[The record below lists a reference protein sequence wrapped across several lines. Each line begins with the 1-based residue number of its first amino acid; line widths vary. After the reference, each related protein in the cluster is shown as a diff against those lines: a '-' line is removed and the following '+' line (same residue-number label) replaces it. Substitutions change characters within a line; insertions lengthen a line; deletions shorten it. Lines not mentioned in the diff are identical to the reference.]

1 MTHKLLNIRIAV
13 SIVLIITG
21 VLLMLTRHP
30 LHESFIRHSL
40 TFEPGSESYKAWQTN
55 DPPLTLDLYFFNWTN
70 SDQIANRSVTPHFE
84 EIGPY
89 RFYEIKEKYDI
100 QIHDNGTV
108 SFKYVQ
114 KYFLHEDS
122 PRNISDMITTVNP
135 VALTAAFKSRYASFW
150 MKASNNFL
158 LMMEKSKIT
167 ATHSVEEWLFQGYV
181 DKVMTTVRM
190 IPILG
195 ADVQDKFGW
204 FYNKN
209 HTLEKSGI
217 FSMNTDTASES
228 FGRIVQWNYKNT
240 TNNFEGS
247 CNHIRGSAGEF
258 HPMKPNKDVLEIY
271 STELCSFARLDYE
284 AEVNVKGIQAYKYS
298 ADTLFDNGT
307 RVPEYK
313 CFCNGG
319 CTPSGVHNVSLCRMN
334 SPIFL
339 SLPHFYNADPYYTSL
354 VDGLKPTKEKHDF
367 YIAVEPISA
376 IVVDIRARMQLNM
389 LLQPIEGFTLFRD
402 VPRAYIPIFYFD
414 QAVTSNDDLAT
425 KIVLIQYIPTMIL
438 CFALLL
444 TIIGFMISL
453 PVLYLLYKAFC
464 DPNPN
469 HEAVQTTMSVND
481 VYLQSEIVPLKEMP
495 ILAIKN
501 K

>member
-1 MTHKLLNIRIAV
+1 M
-13 SIVLIITG
+13 
-21 VLLMLTRHP
+21 
-30 LHESFIRHSL
+30 
-40 TFEPGSESYKAWQTN
+40 TFEPGSESFKAWQTN
-55 DPPLTLDLYFFNWTN
+55 DPPLILDLYFFNWTN
-70 SDQIANRSVTPHFE
+70 ADQIANRSVTPHFE

-89 RFYEIKEKYDI
+89 RFYEMKEKYDI
-100 QIHDNGTV
+100 QLHDNGTV
-108 SFKYVQ
+108 TFKYVQ

-122 PRNISDMITTVNP
+122 PRQLTDMVTTVNP
-135 VALTAAFKSRYASFW
+135 VALTAAFKSRYANFW

-167 ATHSVEEWLFQGYV
+167 VTHSVEEWLFQGYV

-209 HTLEKSGI
+209 HTYEKSGI
-217 FSMNTDTASES
+217 FSMHTDPASDN
-228 FGRIVQWNYKNT
+228 FGRIVHWNYKNT
-240 TNNFEGS
+240 TRNFEGS
-247 CNHIRGSAGEF
+247 CGTVRGSAGEF
-258 HPMKPNKDVLEIY
+258 HPMKPNKDYLELY

-284 AEVNVKGIQAYKYS
+284 REVNVKGIQAYKYS
-298 ADTLFDNGT
+298 SNTLFDNGT

-339 SLPHFYNADPYYTSL
+339 SLPHFYNADPYYTRL
-354 VDGLKPTKEKHDF
+354 VDGMKPNKDKHDF
-367 YIAVEPISA
+367 YITVEPTSA
-376 IVVDIRARMQLNM
+376 IVVDLRARMQLNM

-402 VPRAYIPIFYFD
+402 VPTAYVPIFYFD
-414 QAVTSNDDLAT
+414 QMVTSSDDLAL
-425 KIVLIQYIPTMIL
+425 KIVLMQYIPTMVL
-438 CFALLL
+438 SLALLL
-444 TIIGFMISL
+444 ILIAFLVNL
-453 PVLYLLYKAFC
+453 PVFFILYKAFC
-464 DPNPN
+464 NPNPN
-469 HEAVQTTMSVND
+469 LELAAVEAANNKSTIND
-481 VYLQSEIVPLKEMP
+481 ICLHPSEIVPLKEMP
-495 ILAIKN
+495 TLAITN